1 MVPRAADPRSRI
13 RARPW
18 WAVAACALSAGMAS
32 GSALD
37 CRLAPA
43 TGKRVLAE
51 LFSSEGCDAC
61 PPAERFFAGL
71 APGPEQVAIVWHVDY
86 FDAQGWKDRF
96 ALTESTRRHRA
107 LAMQQPGAKIVAT
120 PQAYL
125 DGQHST
131 AWRDA
136 RAFRSR
142 VLRGAAAV
150 PALSLAISRV
160 ERDET
165 GWQLQLQVE
174 ASPAAPSQMRWEAV
188 LVQSG
193 LRSQVTRGENQGLSL
208 LHGHVVRSATGPLAA
223 GGTAMPRTLRLHL
236 PAAPADPAAEA
247 EAGLVA
253 WAEDA
258 EGRVLNATWARCP
271 W

>member
-1 MVPRAADPRSRI
+1 
-13 RARPW
+13 
-18 WAVAACALSAGMAS
+18 MAS
-32 GSALD
+32 ASPVD

-71 APGPEQVAIVWHVDY
+71 EPGPEQVAIVWHVDY

-96 ALTESTRRHRA
+96 ALPESSRRHQA

-125 DGQHST
+125 DGQNAS
-131 AWRDA
+131 WRDA

-142 VLRGAAAV
+142 VLRAAAV
-150 PALSLAISRV
+150 APALSLAITRV
-160 ERDET
+160 ERDDS

-174 ASPAAPSQMRWEAV
+174 GVPPTSSALRWQAV
-188 LVQSG
+188 LMQSG
-193 LRSQVTRGENQGLSL
+193 LRSQVTQGENQGLTL
-208 LHGHVVRSATGPLAA
+208 LHGHVVRSATGPLAPV
-223 GGTAMPRTLRLHL
+223 GTSTPRTLRLKL
-236 PAAPADPAAEA
+236 PAAGGEPAGES
-247 EAGLVA
+247 ETGLVA

-271 W
+271 R

>member
-1 MVPRAADPRSRI
+1 MRRGASLATGMLLAA
-13 RARPW
+13 AT
-18 WAVAACALSAGMAS
+18 AVGAPV
-32 GSALD
+32 D

-43 TGKRVLAE
+43 AGKRVLAE

-61 PPAERFFAGL
+61 PPAERFFGGL

-96 ALTESTRRHRA
+96 ALPESTRRHQA

-125 DGQHST
+125 DGRHFT

-142 VLRGAAAV
+142 VLRSAAAA
-150 PALSLAISRV
+150 PALSLAVTRV

-165 GWQLQLQVE
+165 GWQLQLQVD
-174 ASPAAPSQMRWEAV
+174 AGPAAASRLRWEAV

-193 LRSQVTRGENQGLSL
+193 LRTKVTRGENEGVSL

-223 GGTAMPRTLRLHL
+223 AGTPTPRTLRLHV
-236 PAAPADPAAEA
+236 PAAAADPAGEA

-258 EGRVLNATWARCP
+258 DGQVLNATWARCP